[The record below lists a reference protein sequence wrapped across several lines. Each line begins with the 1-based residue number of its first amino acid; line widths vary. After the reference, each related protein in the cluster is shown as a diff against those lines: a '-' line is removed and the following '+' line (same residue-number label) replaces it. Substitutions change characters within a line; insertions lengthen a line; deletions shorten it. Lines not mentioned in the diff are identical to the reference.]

1 MGVSMTQSG
10 DAESLFRQAEALRA
24 PCCGTRGRGTS
35 TDRPSADADSLAA
48 LHRIVGRA
56 VAESNYPQ
64 AQRLLSSVP
73 SDYRDV
79 PPEQWVRVAPGVL
92 GPGVSLDGDD
102 ELDVPGAGTFSVITP
117 HVFRAVAAL
126 KRVAIG

>member
-1 MGVSMTQSG
+1 MTQSG

-24 PCCGTRGRGTS
+24 RAAELEAEALQRTGE
-35 TDRPSADADSLAA
+35 SADADSLAA

-64 AQRLLSSVP
+64 AQHLLSSVP

-79 PPEQWVRVAPGVL
+79 LPEQWVSVAPGVL

-102 ELDVPGAGTFSVITP
+102 ELMS
-117 HVFRAVAAL
+117 RAPARSRSSRRTSSAPSPRSNASL
-126 KRVAIG
+126 IG